1 MTSKFGR
8 STATAS
14 ANYCG
19 SKGGEGLKDV
29 KRKKRKM
36 LRQENENGNKTESL
50 IFRVVRQEA
59 GVLSEVN
66 AQEKRM
72 TSLIKGCTPR

>member
-1 MTSKFGR
+1 MTTFENQKLSNRVRYGGGGGGR
-8 STATAS
+8 
-14 ANYCG
+14 
-19 SKGGEGLKDV
+19 EGLKDV

-36 LRQENENGNKTESL
+36 LRQENENGNKTQSL

-72 TSLIKGCTPR
+72 TSLMKGCTPR